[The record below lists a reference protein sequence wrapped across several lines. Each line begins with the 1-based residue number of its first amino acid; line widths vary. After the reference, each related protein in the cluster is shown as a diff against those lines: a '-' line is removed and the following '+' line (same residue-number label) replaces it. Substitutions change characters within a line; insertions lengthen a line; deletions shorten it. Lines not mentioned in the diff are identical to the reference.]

1 MKRIFAISALA
12 VLATGLWWQKSNKK
26 NSLPLVGVVQVI
38 EHPALDQTRKGIFD
52 ELEAN
57 GYKDEI
63 NFDWQY
69 ESAQNNAA
77 LSTQIAQKFIGE
89 KAEVLVT
96 IGTNVSQGCLQAIQQ
111 SGTKIPMVFASV
123 TDPILS
129 KLITSNKTPQNGVT
143 GVSNYVSA
151 KDQFQFFKKLL
162 PHLKTLGVVYNPGE
176 ANSAVLLEEMHKVGK
191 ELNIEIITA
200 AASRTSDVS
209 TATQSLLS
217 KVDAIFINNDNT
229 ALASFDSVVAAARI
243 ENIPVFVSDVDCVSK
258 GALAALG
265 ADQYA
270 LGRQVGKMIVAILK
284 DPNMA
289 NTQTMQYPAV
299 IQEEI
304 NRRIASELK
313 IILPSAE

>member
-1 MKRIFAISALA
+1 MKKILAISALA

-77 LSTQIAQKFIGE
+77 LATQIAQKFIGE

-123 TDPILS
+123 TDPVLS
-129 KLITSNKTPQNGVT
+129 KLITSSKNPQNGVT

-191 ELNIEIITA
+191 ELNIEIVTA

-284 DPNMA
+284 DSNMA

>member
-1 MKRIFAISALA
+1 MKKILAISALA

-77 LSTQIAQKFIGE
+77 LATQIAQKFIGE

-123 TDPILS
+123 TDPVLS
-129 KLITSNKTPQNGVT
+129 KLITSSKNPQNGVT

-176 ANSAVLLEEMHKVGK
+176 ANSSVLLEEMHKVGK
-191 ELNIEIITA
+191 ELNIEIVTA

>member
-77 LSTQIAQKFIGE
+77 LATQIAQKFIGE

-123 TDPILS
+123 TDPVLS

>member
-77 LSTQIAQKFIGE
+77 LATQIAQKFIGE

-123 TDPILS
+123 TDPVLS

-162 PHLKTLGVVYNPGE
+162 PHLKTLGVVYNTGE

-191 ELNIEIITA
+191 ELNIEIVTA

-284 DPNMA
+284 DSNMA